1 MRTPTLHLTTA
12 IAICLALLVLGACK
26 SKNEPETNPLVGIP
40 NEMLLNIPTYDGS
53 GQGVHPD
60 VLLLDPPING
70 NHFMMAF
77 TPYPYYNARI
87 ENPSILLSQNG
98 VDFVE
103 PVAGINPL
111 VPAPAY
117 DHNDDPD
124 LLFDQQHQKYY
135 LHYLKTMRPDSQNIQ
150 LLQSSDGL
158 HWSETTAIHFDLKAG
173 DPLIVSPAFV
183 QQFDGLS
190 YRTWYVSLT
199 DASGI
204 YNVKSIYSADGITW
218 DKTRIEQVNLNLPA
232 PLVPWHL
239 DVIKN
244 GLQYIMLAC
253 CRTPQTNSQNEK
265 LMIGVSTDGL
275 NWHFRTTPLIDS
287 DPNFHN
293 CESIYRSCGI
303 ISNNTL
309 VVYYSLD
316 DFNNEWKIGVK
327 KFAMDTLL

>member
-1 MRTPTLHLTTA
+1 MRLSFSPFKAVLFVS
-12 IAICLALLVLGACK
+12 LALLLLWACK
-26 SKNEPETNPLVGIP
+26 HEVQTDPLAGIP

-77 TPYPYYNARI
+77 TPYPYYNARL
-87 ENPSILLSQNG
+87 ENPSILVSQNG

-124 LLFDQQHQKYY
+124 LLYDKAHQKYY
-135 LHYLKTMRPDSQNIQ
+135 FHYLQTMRPDSQNII
-150 LLQSSDGL
+150 LLQSGDGIN
-158 HWSETTAIHFDLKAG
+158 WSASTSIHFSLTGG

-183 QQFDGLS
+183 QLTDGKS

-199 DASGI
+199 DPSGI
-204 YNVKSIYSADGITW
+204 YNVKSIYSPDGLTW
-218 DKTRIEQVNLNLPA
+218 DKTQVEQVNLNLPS

-239 DVIKN
+239 DVMKN
-244 GLQYIMLAC
+244 GQQYIMLCC
-253 CRTPQTNSQNEK
+253 CRIQQLESQYEK

-275 NWHFRTTPLIDS
+275 NWQFNPKPLIATDS
-287 DPNFHN
+287 TFHN
-293 CESIYRSCGI
+293 CESIYRSCGL
-303 ISNNTL
+303 ISNNSL
-309 VVYYSLD
+309 VVYYSMD
-316 DFNNEWKIGVK
+316 DYNNEWHIGVK
-327 KFAMDTLL
+327 KFALDSVL